1 MQPGDFAFRD
11 AEQDRLMWYEE
22 AITCSPLSLRF
33 SSGLLLSTYTGWPRK
48 GNVRNS
54 EHLTHTR
61 ASRIVPDDGD

>member
-33 SSGLLLSTYTGWPRK
+33 SS
-48 GNVRNS
+48 
-54 EHLTHTR
+54 
-61 ASRIVPDDGD
+61 